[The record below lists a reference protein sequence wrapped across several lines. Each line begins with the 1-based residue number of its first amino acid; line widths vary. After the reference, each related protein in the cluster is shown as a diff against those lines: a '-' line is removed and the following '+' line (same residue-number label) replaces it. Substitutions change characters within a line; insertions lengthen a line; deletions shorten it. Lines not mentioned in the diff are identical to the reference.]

1 MPEIKITKLSKADAD
16 IARTE
21 LLAVISEETKL
32 GTKYFEDTYKL
43 HVRAGRAYWTAFLA
57 VNGDDN
63 AKPQTTEFATI
74 NNALGVDANKP
85 FLGIRKLSTLS
96 EDYIAFRAESV
107 SAGAFLSA
115 TTSAAKANGGKAV
128 ASFRAIAP
136 ELRAMINKANGK
148 ATTSN
153 RKGTQEAIDAANKV
167 TADKATAWTYGFFG
181 AFSGEYEDGSKWT
194 PTTADK
200 NMLRGIVNRSGID
213 MAALRAIDKADVE
226 LIRSLLN
233 GILDDVKANGPTPDV
248 DKDTDIPDV
257 AAKVNSKSKA
267 TTKSK

>member
-16 IARTE
+16 IARNE
-21 LLAVISEETKL
+21 LLAVIAEETAV

-74 NNALGVDANKP
+74 NNALGVTADKK
-85 FLGIRKLSTLS
+85 FLGLRAMATLS

-107 SAGAFLSA
+107 SQNAFTVAKVDSA
-115 TTSAAKANGGKAV
+115 KVNGGKV
-128 ASFRAIAP
+128 PNSFRAIAP
-136 ELRAMINKANGK
+136 ALRAIVNSANGK

-153 RKGTQEAIDAANKV
+153 RKGSDEKIAAAEKLV
-167 TADKATAWTYGFFG
+167 ADKNTAWTYGFFG
-181 AFSGEYEDGSKWT
+181 AFSGDYADGTKWT

-200 NMLRGIVNRSGID
+200 NMLRGIVNRSGVD
-213 MAALRAIDKADVE
+213 MAALRSIKKEDVE
-226 LIRSLLN
+226 IVRALLN
-233 GILDDVKANGPTPDV
+233 GILDDVKANGPTANV
-248 DKDTDIPDV
+248 DIDTEPTDIET
-257 AAKVNSKSKA
+257 KVKGSRKSA
-267 TTKSK
+267 TK